1 MPDASFPA
9 KVERFTEGPFKGEP
23 KTFVCDECGMTRTV
37 GRGGLRGYGVRTV
50 ERDGLTNYVKVC
62 YDCCAQVQRGVPC
75 GPLGRKRATREAVP
89 A

>member
-37 GRGGLRGYGVRTV
+37 GRGGLRGYGVKG
-50 ERDGLTNYVKVC
+50 DGSHKVC
-62 YDCCAQVQRGVPC
+62 YDCAARAVRREVGQM
-75 GPLGRKRATREAVP
+75 RKEEKVP